1 MADVGWGTTS
11 TTITTELFERGAL
24 HGLVQ
29 AKVVANLPSPIR
41 HPKMNVLMIAP
52 GYPGEMPYFCRGL
65 TRHGGKVYGLSDVAE
80 GDLPSM
86 TRQHLS
92 GYLRVPNL
100 TDEDA
105 VVRAV
110 VGGVGGHRIERVVC
124 LWEPGVVLAAKLRE
138 ALGAPGMGVAQAQTF
153 RNKDL
158 MKQKVTAAGIRTAR
172 HASATTIPQVREAA
186 RAIGYP
192 VIVKPI
198 AGAGSMDTVRA
209 NDETELERALA
220 QVKSYDEVNVEEFIE
235 GEEFTYDTICIDGRI
250 VYENVCYYRPNPLI
264 ARSTEWISP
273 QTIALRDL
281 SPVEVKA
288 GVALGHDVLKALDF
302 GTGFTH
308 MEWFYTA
315 RGEAI
320 FGEIAARPPGA
331 HTVDLM
337 NFVGD
342 VDLFDGYGEADLK
355 GTFSVSTQRKYNV
368 SNIFKRA
375 QGKGR
380 IRHIEGL
387 ESIMARFGEHIVHVD
402 LLPVGAERRNWIQTL
417 VSDGYVTVRH
427 PDLQACFDISDAVGT
442 DLQLYAG

>member
-1 MADVGWGTTS
+1 
-11 TTITTELFERGAL
+11 
-24 HGLVQ
+24 
-29 AKVVANLPSPIR
+29 
-41 HPKMNVLMIAP
+41 MIAP

-65 TRHGGKVYGLSDVAE
+65 ARHGGKVYGLSDVPE
-80 GDLPSM
+80 HELPSLA
-86 TRQHLS
+86 RENLS

-105 VVRAV
+105 VVQTV
-110 VGGVGGHRIERVVC
+110 VNGVAGHQIARVVC

-186 RAIGYP
+186 LAIGYP

-198 AGAGSMDTVRA
+198 AGAGSMDTLRA
-209 NDETELERALA
+209 NNEAELERALA

-288 GVALGHDVLKALDF
+288 GVALGHDVLKALEF

-315 RGEAI
+315 KGEAI

-380 IRHIEGL
+380 IRRVEGL
-387 ESIMARFGEHIVHVD
+387 ESILARFGEHIVHID

-427 PDLQACFDISDAVGT
+427 PDLQATFDISDAVGT
-442 DLQLYAG
+442 DLQLHAS

>member
-1 MADVGWGTTS
+1 
-11 TTITTELFERGAL
+11 
-24 HGLVQ
+24 
-29 AKVVANLPSPIR
+29 
-41 HPKMNVLMIAP
+41 MNVLMIAP

-65 TRHGGKVYGLSDVAE
+65 SRHGGKVYGLSDVPE
-80 GDLPSM
+80 PELPPM
-86 TRQHLS
+86 ARAHLA

-100 TDEDA
+100 TDEDS

-110 VGGVGGHRIERVVC
+110 VAGVGGHRIERVVC

-138 ALGAPGMGVAQAQTF
+138 ALGTPGMREAQAQTF

-172 HASATTIPQVREAA
+172 HASATSVAQVRDAA
-186 RAIGYP
+186 REIGFP

-209 NDETELERALA
+209 DSAEELERALA
-220 QVKSYDEVNVEEFIE
+220 QVKSYDEVNVEEFIV

-281 SPVEVKA
+281 SPPDVKA
-288 GVALGHDVLKALDF
+288 GIALGHEVLKALEF

-315 RGEAI
+315 NREAV

-342 VDLFDGYGEADLK
+342 VDLFDGYAEADLK
-355 GTFSVSTQRKYNV
+355 GKFSISTERKYNV
-368 SNIFKRA
+368 ANIFKRA

-380 IRHIEGL
+380 IRRVEGL
-387 ESIMARFGEHIVHVD
+387 VSIMTRFGEHIAHVD

-417 VSDGYVTVRH
+417 VSDGYVVVRH
-427 PDLQACFDISDAVGT
+427 PDLEACYEISDAVGT
-442 DLQLYAG
+442 DLQLYAS

>member
-1 MADVGWGTTS
+1 
-11 TTITTELFERGAL
+11 
-24 HGLVQ
+24 
-29 AKVVANLPSPIR
+29 
-41 HPKMNVLMIAP
+41 MNVLMIAP

-65 TRHGGKVYGLSDVAE
+65 TRHGAKVYGLSDVPE
-80 GDLPSM
+80 HDLP
-86 TRQHLS
+86 RLARENLA

-110 VGGVGGHRIERVVC
+110 VAGVGSLKVERVVC

-138 ALGAPGMGVAQAQTF
+138 ALGAPGMREAQAQTF

-172 HASATTIPQVREAA
+172 HASATTVAQVRDAA
-186 RAIGYP
+186 QSIGFP

-209 NDETELERALA
+209 GSVEELDRALS

-235 GEEFTYDTICIDGRI
+235 GEEFTYDTICVDGRI

-281 SPVEVKA
+281 SPKEVQA
-288 GVALGHDVLKALDF
+288 GIALGHKVLEALEF

-308 MEWFYTA
+308 MEWFWTA
-315 RGEAI
+315 KGEAV

-342 VDLFDGYGEADLK
+342 VDLFDGYAEADLK
-355 GTFSVSTQRKYNV
+355 GTFSVSTDRKYNV

-380 IRHIEGL
+380 IRRVEGL
-387 ESIMARFGEHIVHVD
+387 ESIMARFGEHIVHMD

-417 VSDGYVTVRH
+417 VSDGYVVVRH
-427 PDLQACFDISDAVGT
+427 PDLDACFEISDAVGT
-442 DLQLYAG
+442 DLQLHAG

>member
-1 MADVGWGTTS
+1 
-11 TTITTELFERGAL
+11 
-24 HGLVQ
+24 
-29 AKVVANLPSPIR
+29 
-41 HPKMNVLMIAP
+41 MNVLMIAP

-65 TRHGGKVYGLSDVAE
+65 ARNGARVYGLSDVPE
-80 GDLPSM
+80 QELPALA
-86 TRQHLS
+86 RENLS

-110 VGGVGGHRIERVVC
+110 AAGVGGHTVARVVC

-138 ALGAPGMGVAQAQTF
+138 ALSVPGMRVAQAQTF

-172 HASATTIPQVREAA
+172 HASATSVAQVREAA
-186 RAIGYP
+186 REIGFP

-198 AGAGSMDTVRA
+198 AGAGSMDTLKA
-209 NDETELERALA
+209 ASAAELESALA
-220 QVKSYDEVNVEEFIE
+220 QVKSYDEVNVEEFIT
-235 GEEFTYDTICIDGRI
+235 GEEFTYDTICIAGRI

-281 SPVEVKA
+281 SPADVKA
-288 GVALGHDVLKALDF
+288 GIALGHEVLAALEF

-308 MEWFYTA
+308 MEWFYTPK
-315 RGEAI
+315 GEAV

-331 HTVDLM
+331 RTVDLM

-342 VDLFDGYGEADLK
+342 VDLFSGYAEADLK
-355 GTFSVSTQRKYNV
+355 GTFSVSTERRYNV

-380 IRHIEGL
+380 IRRIEGL
-387 ESIMARFGEHIVHVD
+387 ESIMARFSEHIVHVD

-417 VSDGYVTVRH
+417 VSDGYVVVRH
-427 PDLQACFDISDAVGT
+427 PDLEACYEISDAVGT
-442 DLQLYAG
+442 DLQLYAS

>member
-1 MADVGWGTTS
+1 
-11 TTITTELFERGAL
+11 
-24 HGLVQ
+24 
-29 AKVVANLPSPIR
+29 
-41 HPKMNVLMIAP
+41 MNVLMIAP

-65 TRHGGKVYGLSDVAE
+65 TRHGGKVYGLSDVPE
-80 GDLPSM
+80 HDLPALA
-86 TRQHLS
+86 REHLA

-110 VGGVGGHRIERVVC
+110 VAGVGGHRIERVVC

-138 ALGAPGMGVAQAQTF
+138 ALGAPGMRAAQAQTF

-158 MKQKVTAAGIRTAR
+158 MKQRVTAAGIRTAR
-172 HASATTIPQVREAA
+172 HASATSVAQVRDAA
-186 RAIGYP
+186 RDIGFP

-209 NDETELERALA
+209 NSPAELERALA
-220 QVKSYDEVNVEEFIE
+220 QVQSYDEVNVEEFIT

-281 SPVEVKA
+281 SPPDVKA
-288 GVALGHDVLKALDF
+288 GIALGHAVLNALEF

-315 RGEAI
+315 QGEAV

-342 VDLFDGYGEADLK
+342 VDLFDGYAEADLK
-355 GTFSVSTQRKYNV
+355 GTFSVSTERKYNV

-375 QGKGR
+375 QGQGR
-380 IRHIEGL
+380 IRRIEGL
-387 ESIMARFGEHIVHVD
+387 ERIMTRFGEHIVHVD

-417 VSDGYVTVRH
+417 VSDGYVVVRH
-427 PDLQACFDISDAVGT
+427 PDLQACYDISDAVGT
-442 DLQLYAG
+442 DLQLYAS

>member
-1 MADVGWGTTS
+1 
-11 TTITTELFERGAL
+11 
-24 HGLVQ
+24 
-29 AKVVANLPSPIR
+29 
-41 HPKMNVLMIAP
+41 MNVLMIAP

-65 TRHGGKVYGLSDVAE
+65 TRHGGKVYGLSDVPE
-80 GDLPSM
+80 PELPAM
-86 TRQHLS
+86 TREHLS

-100 TDEDA
+100 TDEAA
-105 VVRAV
+105 VIRAV
-110 VGGVGGHRIERVVC
+110 MAGLGAHRIERVVC
-124 LWEPGVVLAAKLRE
+124 LWEPGVVLAARLRE
-138 ALGAPGMGVAQAQTF
+138 ALGAPGMREAQAQTF

-158 MKQKVTAAGIRTAR
+158 MKQNVIAAGIRTAR
-172 HASATTIPQVREAA
+172 HASATTVAQVREAA
-186 RAIGYP
+186 REIGFP

-209 NDETELERALA
+209 GSGAELERALA
-220 QVKSYDEVNVEEFIE
+220 QVKSYDEVNIEEFIE

-281 SPVEVKA
+281 SPPDVRA
-288 GVALGHDVLKALDF
+288 GIALGHDALKALDF

-315 RGEAI
+315 RKEAV

-342 VDLFDGYGEADLK
+342 VDLFDGYAEADLK
-355 GTFSVSTQRKYNV
+355 GTFSVSTERKYNV
-368 SNIFKRA
+368 ANIFKRA
-375 QGKGR
+375 QGLGR
-380 IRHIEGL
+380 IRRVEGL
-387 ESIMARFGEHIVHVD
+387 ESVMARFGEHIVHMD

-417 VSDGYVTVRH
+417 VSDGYVVVRH
-427 PDLQACFDISDAVGT
+427 PDLQACYEISDAVGT
-442 DLQLYAG
+442 DLQLYAS

>member
-1 MADVGWGTTS
+1 
-11 TTITTELFERGAL
+11 
-24 HGLVQ
+24 
-29 AKVVANLPSPIR
+29 
-41 HPKMNVLMIAP
+41 MNVLMIAP

-65 TRHGGKVYGLSDVAE
+65 TRHGGKVYGLSDVPE
-80 GDLPSM
+80 NDLPPM
-86 TRQHLS
+86 ARQHLS
-92 GYLRVPNL
+92 EYLRVPNL

-110 VGGVGGHRIERVVC
+110 ASGVGEHRMERVVC
-124 LWEPGVVLAAKLRE
+124 LWEPGVVLAARLRE

-209 NDETELERALA
+209 GNEEELEHALA
-220 QVKSYDEVNVEEFIE
+220 QVKNYDEVNVEEFIE

-281 SPVEVKA
+281 SSVEVKA
-288 GVALGHDVLKALDF
+288 GVALGHEVLKALEF

-315 RGEAI
+315 KGEAI

-342 VDLFDGYGEADLK
+342 VDLFDGYAEAELRGAF
-355 GTFSVSTQRKYNV
+355 GTSTERKYNV

-380 IRHIEGL
+380 IRRIEGL
-387 ESIMARFGEHIVHVD
+387 ESIMARFGEHIVHID

-417 VSDGYVTVRH
+417 VSDGYVCVRH

-442 DLQLYAG
+442 DLQLYAN